1 MPEPNKNSP
10 AGMQTSRW
18 ARPLSRRRAL
28 QAGAFS
34 AMAVGLAACSNAA
47 SPLASVASST
57 SGQKRSL
64 VWISHS
70 VGEWNL
76 EVDIGFHDFM
86 DPLGWSYQK
95 LGVTS
100 GTYSVQENVNA
111 INTAIQKKPDVI
123 ISTMINEAL
132 EAPLQEAQKAG
143 ILVILNNAV
152 IADLAAKN
160 NWVYVGADSYLEGQL
175 CGTALGNNLVAAG
188 RKDGTFVFGNLEPG
202 NPDIENRKKGVED
215 GITSV
220 NAASGANFT
229 VEEFA
234 DNAHNAGQSIPL
246 YQAQIQRLGDKL
258 AAFVGGGQP
267 SVENAWQAE
276 QQSGLTPGKVPVGG
290 IDISPVILDG
300 ITKGYVLLSIDQQ
313 LYNQGYMAA
322 ATAWSALERL
332 TQPCAVNTGTGVA
345 NKDTVQSFTAH
356 VDLMQKRAKDLGL
369 G

>member
-1 MPEPNKNSP
+1 MADS
-10 AGMQTSRW
+10 QW
-18 ARPLSRRRAL
+18 QRPVTRRRAL
-28 QAGAFS
+28 QAGAFG
-34 AMAVGLAACSNAA
+34 ALAAGLAACGASTASTAA
-47 SPLASVASST
+47 SAAASSGT
-57 SGQKRSL
+57 SATKRSL

-76 EVDIGFHDFM
+76 EVDIGFRDFL
-86 DPLGWSYQK
+86 DPIGWSYQK

-111 INTAIQKKPDVI
+111 INTAIQKKPDAI

-132 EAPLQEAQKAG
+132 EAPLQAAQKAG

-152 IADLAAKN
+152 IADLATKN

-175 CGTALGNNLVAAG
+175 CGQSLGNYLVAQG

-215 GITSV
+215 GVKSINT
-220 NAASGANFT
+220 ASGSTFT

-234 DNAHNAGQSIPL
+234 DNAHNAAQSIPL
-246 YQAQIQRLGDKL
+246 YQAQVQRLGDKL

-267 SVENAWQAE
+267 SVENAWQAL
-276 QQSGLTPGKVPVGG
+276 QQSNVAAGKIPVGG
-290 IDISPVILDG
+290 IDISTIILDG
-300 ITKGYVLLSIDQQ
+300 IEKGYVLLSIDQQ

-345 NKDTVQSFTAH
+345 NKDTVAAFRNH
-356 VDLMQKRAKDLGL
+356 VNVMTKRAKDLGL

>member
-1 MPEPNKNSP
+1 MANSP
-10 AGMQTSRW
+10 LET
-18 ARPLSRRRAL
+18 PLSRRRAL
-28 QAGAFS
+28 QAGAFG
-34 AMAVGLAACSNAA
+34 ALAVGLAACGATTASPAA
-47 SPLASVASST
+47 SGAAAT
-57 SGQKRSL
+57 GTKRDL

-76 EVDIGFHDFM
+76 EVDIGFRDFLDM
-86 DPLGWSYQK
+86 VGWTYQK

-111 INTAIQKKPDVI
+111 INTAIQKKPAVI
-123 ISTMINEAL
+123 VSTMINEAL

-152 IADLAAKN
+152 IADLAAIN
-160 NWVYVGADSYLEGQL
+160 NWVYVGADSFLEGQL
-175 CGTALGNNLVAAG
+175 AGANLAHYLVEKG

-215 GITSV
+215 GVAGVNSTSG
-220 NAASGANFT
+220 SSFT

-267 SVENAWQAE
+267 SVENAWQALE
-276 QQSGLTPGKVPVGG
+276 KSGVPAGDVPVGG
-290 IDISPVILDG
+290 IDISPIILDG
-300 ITKGYVLLSIDQQ
+300 IEKGYVLLSIDQQ

-332 TQPCAVNTGTGVA
+332 TQPVAVNTGTGVA
-345 NKDTVQSFTAH
+345 NKDTVSAFRDH
-356 VDLMQKRAKDLGL
+356 VDVMTKRAKELGL

>member
-1 MPEPNKNSP
+1 MDNT
-10 AGMQTSRW
+10 QW
-18 ARPLSRRRAL
+18 QRPVTRRRAL
-28 QAGAFS
+28 QAGALS
-34 AMAVGLAACSNAA
+34 ALAVGLAACGSTAA
-47 SPLASVASST
+47 SPAASSAAS
-57 SGQKRSL
+57 SGTKRDL

-76 EVDIGFHDFM
+76 EVDIGFRDFL
-86 DPLGWSYQK
+86 DPIGWTYQK

-123 ISTMINEAL
+123 VSTMINEAL

-152 IADLAAKN
+152 IADLAARN

-175 CGTALGNNLVAAG
+175 CGQNLGNYLVAQG

-215 GITSV
+215 GVASINS
-220 NAASGANFT
+220 ASGSSFT
-229 VEEFA
+229 VDEFA

-246 YQAQIQRLGDKL
+246 YQAQIQRLGDNL

-267 SVENAWQAE
+267 SVENAWQALE
-276 QQSGLTPGKVPVGG
+276 KSGEEPGKIPVGG
-290 IDISPVILDG
+290 IDISPIILDG
-300 ITKGYVLLSIDQQ
+300 IEKGYVLLSIDQQ

-345 NKDTVQSFTAH
+345 NKDTVSAFRDH
-356 VDLMQKRAKDLGL
+356 VNVMTQRAKDLGL

>member
-1 MPEPNKNSP
+1 MPEPVNTNP
-10 AGMQTSRW
+10 GAIAWQRT
-18 ARPLSRRRAL
+18 LSRRRAL
-28 QAGAFS
+28 QAGAIG
-34 AMAVGLAACSNAA
+34 ALAVGLAACGSSAA
-47 SPLASVASST
+47 SAVASAGA
-57 SGQKRSL
+57 SGPKRSL

-76 EVDIGFHDFM
+76 EVDVGFRDFC
-86 DPLGWSYQK
+86 DAAGWTYQK

-111 INTAIQKKPDVI
+111 INTAVQKKPDVM
-123 ISTMINEAL
+123 ISTMINAAL
-132 EAPLQEAQKAG
+132 EAPLQAAQQAG

-152 IADLAAKN
+152 IADIAAKN
-160 NWVYVGADSYLEGQL
+160 NWVYVGADSYFEGQL
-175 CGTALGNNLVAAG
+175 CGTTLANAVIAGG

-215 GITSV
+215 GVASV
-220 NAASGANFT
+220 NKTAGSSFT

-258 AAFVGGGQP
+258 AAIVGGGQP
-267 SVENAWQAE
+267 SVENAYQAE
-276 QQSGLTPGKVPVGG
+276 VKSNVAAGKIPVGG
-290 IDISPVILDG
+290 IDISTIILEG
-300 ITKGYVLLSIDQQ
+300 VTKGYVLLSVDQQ

-322 ATAWSALERL
+322 ATAWSTLERL
-332 TQPCAVNTGTGVA
+332 TQPCAVNTGTAVA
-345 NKDTVQSFTAH
+345 NKSSVTAFQKH
-356 VDLMQKRAKDLGL
+356 VDVMTKRAKELGL

>member
-1 MPEPNKNSP
+1 MPEPVNTNP
-10 AGMQTSRW
+10 GAIAWQRT
-18 ARPLSRRRAL
+18 LSRRRAL
-28 QAGAFS
+28 QAGAMS
-34 AMAVGLAACSNAA
+34 ALAVGLAACGGSTASAAAAA
-47 SPLASVASST
+47 SGSATGP
-57 SGQKRSL
+57 KRSL

-76 EVDIGFHDFM
+76 EVDVGFRDFC
-86 DPLGWSYQK
+86 DAAGWTYQK

-111 INTAIQKKPDVI
+111 INTAVQKKPDVM
-123 ISTMINEAL
+123 ISTMINAAL
-132 EAPLQEAQKAG
+132 EAPLQAAQKAG

-152 IADLAAKN
+152 IADIASKN
-160 NWVYVGADSYLEGQL
+160 NWVYVGADSYYEGVL
-175 CGTALGNNLVAAG
+175 CGSTLANNVVTSG

-215 GITSV
+215 GVASV
-220 NAASGANFT
+220 NTSAGSSFT

-267 SVENAWQAE
+267 SVENAYQAE
-276 QQSGLTPGKVPVGG
+276 VKSNVPAGKIPVGG
-290 IDISPVILDG
+290 IDISTIILEG
-300 ITKGYVLLSIDQQ
+300 ITKGYVLLSVDQQ

-322 ATAWSALERL
+322 ATAWSTLERL
-332 TQPCAVNTGTGVA
+332 TQPCAVNTGTAVA
-345 NKDTVQSFTAH
+345 NKDTVSSFQNH
-356 VDLMQKRAKDLGL
+356 VDVMTKRAKELGL

>member
-1 MPEPNKNSP
+1 MSEPVNMNA
-10 AGMQTSRW
+10 AGADGKWQ
-18 ARPLSRRRAL
+18 RPISRRRAL
-28 QAGAFS
+28 QTGAMS
-34 AMAVGLAACSNAA
+34 ALAVGLAACGASTA
-47 SPLASVASST
+47 SPLASGGGAS
-57 SGQKRSL
+57 GPKRNL

-70 VGEWNL
+70 IGEWNL
-76 EVDIGFHDFM
+76 QVDVGFRDFA
-86 DPLGWSYQK
+86 DAYGWTYQK

-123 ISTMINEAL
+123 VSTIINDAL
-132 EAPLQEAQKAG
+132 EAPLQAAQKAG

-152 IADLAAKN
+152 ISSIATRN

-175 CGTALGNNLVAAG
+175 CGTTVANNLVASG

-215 GITSV
+215 GIQSV
-220 NAASGANFT
+220 NTSAGSTFT

-258 AAFVGGGQP
+258 AAIVGGGQP

-276 QQSGLTPGKVPVGG
+276 QKSGIAPAKIPVAG
-290 IDISPVILDG
+290 IDISPIILDG
-300 ITKGYVLLSIDQQ
+300 INKGYVLLSIDQQ
-313 LYNQGYMAA
+313 LYNQGWMAA

-345 NKDTVQSFTAH
+345 NKDTVKAFQDQ
-356 VDLMQKRAKDLGL
+356 VDVITKRAKDLGL